1 MEFIEVT
8 WVRAL
13 SVWWSFCWRGF
24 VLPFLILIPLE
35 GVGMF
40 FLIGHLPPAGQR
52 MDPQQG
58 MRMAATMMLV
68 WPFMMALIVAI
79 QVIAMRWMLRK
90 ARWADFRLALLP
102 ADDR

>member
-1 MEFIEVT
+1 MDSVEVT

-13 SVWWSFCWRGF
+13 SVWWSFFWRGF
-24 VLPFLILIPLE
+24 VLSLLILIPLE
-35 GVGMF
+35 GIGMF
-40 FLIGHLPPAGQR
+40 FLVNHLPVQGQR

-79 QVIAMRWMLRK
+79 QVVAMRWMLRK
-90 ARWADFRLALLP
+90 ARWADFRLAVLP
-102 ADDR
+102 PDER